1 MSDPAT
7 YMPGQ
12 TPDRVRQW
20 NLQLPSLYAV
30 ARKLFP
36 EYEQF
41 SDKDFEN
48 QQDLRLEAALRL
60 DHMAWDH
67 GDSML
72 QKDDLEEAMRLAIG
86 KWDQDERTLLNGP
99 LIFLDR
105 YIQSHQDPF
114 KFYASLG
121 FDTGKIVE
129 FLKRIRGE

>member
-1 MSDPAT
+1 MSDPST
-7 YMPGQ
+7 YIPPT

-20 NLQLPSLYAV
+20 NLQLQSLYEV
-30 ARKLFP
+30 ARRLFP

-48 QQDLRLEAALRL
+48 QPDLRLEAALRL
-60 DHMAWDH
+60 DHMAWDQR
-67 GDSML
+67 DDRL

-99 LIFLDR
+99 FLFLDR
-105 YIQSHQDPF
+105 YIQSHKDPF

-121 FDTGKIVE
+121 FDTDKIVE
-129 FLKRIRGE
+129 FLKKIRGE